1 MIEVVTADITVL
13 NVAAVVN
20 AANSTLLGGSGV
32 DGAIHRVAGPELL
45 APLRIAGRLSSGRG
59 PDHAGLRATC
69 AVDYPPRRADLAGRF
84 SGGSRPVA
92 GLLHERL

>member
-45 APLRIAGRLSSGRG
+45 AHCELLGGCPVGEARITPGFGLRAGRL
-59 PDHAGLRATC
+59 
-69 AVDYPPRRADLAGRF
+69 